1 MTIPLRNTIFEKI
14 KEANSLTDVELY
26 KSLTKDGLNLP
37 EDKFNKL
44 LLDLEILGL
53 IKVAWFTKDERRIE
67 VIVVEKEEDPI
78 EKQNKEVNS
87 LTDVELYKS
96 LTKDGQNLPE
106 DKFNKLLL
114 DLEILG
120 LIKVAWFTK
129 DERRIEVIVIEKEED
144 PIEKQNKEVMEKDYE
159 ASFPGLDK

>member
-1 MTIPLRNTIFEKI
+1 MAIPLRNTIYDKI
-14 KEANSLTDVELY
+14 KEVNSLTDVELY
-26 KSLTKDGLNLP
+26 KSLTKDGLNIS

-67 VIVVEKEEDPI
+67 
-78 EKQNKEVNS
+78 
-87 LTDVELYKS
+87 
-96 LTKDGQNLPE
+96 
-106 DKFNKLLL
+106 
-114 DLEILG
+114 
-120 LIKVAWFTK
+120 LI
-129 DERRIEVIVIEKEED
+129 IIEKEED

>member
-14 KEANSLTDVELY
+14 KEVNSLTDIELY
-26 KSLTKDGLNLP
+26 KTLTKDGLNVS

-67 VIVVEKEEDPI
+67 IVVVEKEKDPI
-78 EKQNKEVNS
+78 EMQNKE
-87 LTDVELYKS
+87 
-96 LTKDGQNLPE
+96 
-106 DKFNKLLL
+106 
-114 DLEILG
+114 I
-120 LIKVAWFTK
+120 
-129 DERRIEVIVIEKEED
+129 
-144 PIEKQNKEVMEKDYE
+144 MEKDYE

>member
-1 MTIPLRNTIFEKI
+1 MTIPLRNTIYEKI
-14 KEANSLTDVELY
+14 KDVNSLTDVELN

-53 IKVAWFTKDERRIE
+53 IKVAWFTQDERRIE
-67 VIVVEKEEDPI
+67 LVVIK
-78 EKQNKEVNS
+78 
-87 LTDVELYKS
+87 
-96 LTKDGQNLPE
+96 
-106 DKFNKLLL
+106 
-114 DLEILG
+114 
-120 LIKVAWFTK
+120 
-129 DERRIEVIVIEKEED
+129 KEED